1 MLSIHVICVTD
12 GLNSGIFDTTTAPE
26 TLMDEA
32 IDNVIKEHNMSF
44 LPVRNSFITK
54 RTLDS
59 KYISPPGN

>member
-1 MLSIHVICVTD
+1 MDLTVVF
-12 GLNSGIFDTTTAPE
+12 LDTNAAPE
-26 TLMDEA
+26 TLMNEA
-32 IDNVIKEHNMSF
+32 IDNVIKERNVSF